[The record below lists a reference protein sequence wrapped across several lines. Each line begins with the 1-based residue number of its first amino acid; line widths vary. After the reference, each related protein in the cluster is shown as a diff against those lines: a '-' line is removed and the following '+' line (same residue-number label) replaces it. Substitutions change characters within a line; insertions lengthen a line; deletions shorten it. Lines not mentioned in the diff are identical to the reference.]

1 MSYFSKIKILIF
13 ETKNNILNIINITF
27 KLKITMESKVLNQE
41 ILEKLGEEAQMEM
54 IITEAHELGIALQD
68 YKIKKN
74 KERFP
79 APFYSDIIESY
90 NEVCEKIASMKIML
104 EWAEFL
110 FNSNDIEKHK
120 EILIQNIKNKLK
132 E

>member
-27 KLKITMESKVLNQE
+27 KLKITMKSKVLNQE
-41 ILEKLGEEAQMEM
+41 ILEKLGEEKQMDI
-54 IITEAHELGIALQD
+54 IITESHELGIALQD
-68 YKIKKN
+68 YKIKKDD
-74 KERFP
+74 KES
-79 APFYSDIIESY
+79 YYLDIIESY